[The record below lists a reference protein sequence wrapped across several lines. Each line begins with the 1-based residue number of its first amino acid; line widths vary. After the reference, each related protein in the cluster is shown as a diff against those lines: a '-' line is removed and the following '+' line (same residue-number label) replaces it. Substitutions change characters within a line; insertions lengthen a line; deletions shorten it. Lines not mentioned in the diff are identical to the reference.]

1 MKSNRCNLI
10 VIVGPT
16 ASGKS
21 KLAVRLARKFLG
33 EVISAD
39 SRQVYRGL
47 DIGTG
52 KITQDEMQ
60 GVSHHLID
68 VADPKRQF
76 SLAEFQHLAEK
87 AISDITRRGKIPFL
101 VGGTA
106 FWVDA
111 VAYGL
116 RLPAVPPNKALRKRL
131 GKKNA
136 RELFRILKRL
146 DPARARTIERQNPRR
161 LIRAIEIARAIG
173 RTPKVKRRIPYRVL
187 WLGVSLPSAMLK
199 QRISK
204 RLLKRLRQGMLTE
217 AKHLRSDGLSWKRF
231 YELGLEYRFL
241 AAHLQGKLTKQQ
253 MIAGLE
259 RNIWRYARRQL
270 AWWQRNKRI
279 HWVKSAPA
287 AERLVRRFLLVSG

>member
-1 MKSNRCNLI
+1 MKSNRYNLI

-21 KLAVRLARKFLG
+21 KLAVRLARKFSG
-33 EVISAD
+33 EIISAD

-52 KITQDEMQ
+52 KITKDEMQ

-68 VADPKRQF
+68 VADPRRQF
-76 SLAEFQHLAEK
+76 SVVEFQHLAEQS
-87 AISDITRRGKIPFL
+87 IRDITRRGKLPFL
-101 VGGTA
+101 VGGTG

-111 VAYGL
+111 VARGL

-173 RTPKVKRRIPYRVL
+173 RTPNVKRRMPYRLLWIGLHPKPGALKARIERRIAGMLRAGLILETTRLLGRNVSPTRIREFGFEYRTVL
-187 WLGVSLPSAMLK
+187 DYLSE
-199 QRISK
+199 RIS
-204 RLLKRLRQGMLTE
+204 RD
-217 AKHLRSDGLSWKRF
+217 H
-231 YELGLEYRFL
+231 L
-241 AAHLQGKLTKQQ
+241 AAR
-253 MIAGLE
+253 IVRDSVA
-259 RNIWRYARRQL
+259 YARRQL
-270 AWWQRNKRI
+270 AWFRKNRDI
-279 HWVKSAPA
+279 CWVKNAPA